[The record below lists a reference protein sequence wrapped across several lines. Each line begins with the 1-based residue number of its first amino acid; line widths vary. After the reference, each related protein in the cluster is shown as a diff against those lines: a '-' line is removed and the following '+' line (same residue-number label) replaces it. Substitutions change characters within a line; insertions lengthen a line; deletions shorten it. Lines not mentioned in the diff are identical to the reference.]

1 MLDLGASF
9 QVIDSH
15 TAGHPTRV
23 VLSGI
28 PALPGKSVRE
38 RRDHFRERYDHLR
51 PLLLHEPRGHAAMVG
66 LIPVPSDVADYGAFF
81 ISSYIYL
88 DMCGHGTI
96 GYAKTLAASGQL
108 SAESGIERF
117 TLETPAG
124 IVTVGLNWDNSG
136 NLAGVRL
143 QNVPSYVAVEG
154 LKIAIDG
161 IGAVALDIAYGGMW
175 YALVN
180 ARDVRLDLK
189 PEFVSQALR
198 LGTDVKAL
206 VNAAL
211 QQRPAGAPQKVDSVI
226 FYDEVGPQSAIHLVV
241 LESNKFDRSPCGTG
255 TAARLAQLH
264 NKRRLSPGETY
275 QALNILGVSFEGRI
289 VDEASKG
296 DNGAIV
302 PEIEGN
308 AHITAFSTIV
318 RERADPLASGFLC
331 R

>member
-1 MLDLGASF
+1 VLDLNASF

-23 VLSGI
+23 ILSGI

-38 RRDHFRERYDHLR
+38 RRDHFRDRYDHLR

-66 LIPVPSDVADYGAFF
+66 LIPTSSDVADYGAFF

-88 DMCGHGTI
+88 NMCGHGTI

-124 IVTVGLNWDNSG
+124 VVTVGLTWDNSG
-136 NLAGVRL
+136 ELAGVRL
-143 QNVPSYVAVEG
+143 RNVPSYAAIEG
-154 LKIAIDG
+154 MTITVDG
-161 IGAVALDIAYGGMW
+161 IGAVPVDVAYGGMW

-180 ARDVRLDLK
+180 AKDVRLTLEPDS
-189 PEFVSQALR
+189 VSQALR
-198 LGTDVKAL
+198 LGTEIKAL
-206 VNAAL
+206 ANVAL
-211 QQRPAGAPQKVDSVI
+211 KLRGEGEPSEVESVV
-226 FYDEVGPQSAIHLVV
+226 FYDETGPNAAVHLVV
-241 LESNKFDRSPCGTG
+241 LASNKFDRSPCGTG
-255 TAARLAQLH
+255 TSARLAQLYR
-264 NKRRLSPGETY
+264 KGRLAVGEPY
-275 QALNILGVSFEGRI
+275 QALNIFGVPFHGRI
-289 VDEASKG
+289 AETNSD
-296 DNGAIV
+296 GAVI

-318 RERADPLASGFLC
+318 RERTDPLASGFLC